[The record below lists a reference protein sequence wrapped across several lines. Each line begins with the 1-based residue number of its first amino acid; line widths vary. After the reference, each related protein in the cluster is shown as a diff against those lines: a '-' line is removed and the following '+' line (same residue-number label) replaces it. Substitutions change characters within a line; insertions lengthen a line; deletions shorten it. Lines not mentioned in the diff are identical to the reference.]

1 MDSPIE
7 TPATSRRRILGLAI
21 AAPLISGGASNGA
34 LAQTWPSR
42 SVRIVTAFGAGSA
55 SDIVARMIADE
66 LQGVFKQ
73 AFVVENRPG
82 ASGILAAELV
92 ARAAPDGHTLFLST
106 NTAHSANPHLFKKL
120 PYEPIRDFTPIA
132 RVSYFPFVLA
142 VNAALPVKSVAE
154 LIAYAKDGKTK
165 MSYGFGNSTGQV
177 AGAAFIALTKIDAT
191 AIPYKSTPQAL
202 TDLAGGQITFLF
214 VDLASSAPHV
224 KSGRLRTLAV
234 TTEKP
239 SVLASTLPT
248 VAASAQLPG
257 FDLAAWVGVL
267 GPAGMPADVT
277 NRLSAAITQ
286 MLARPEVVER
296 FAGMGAEAAPG
307 DAAELERT
315 MRAQLLVWGNK
326 VREAGI
332 TPE

>member
-1 MDSPIE
+1 MNPIRSF
-7 TPATSRRRILGLAI
+7 PRRKLIGLTL
-21 AAPLISGGASNGA
+21 AAPLLSIDSMRSA
-34 LAQTWPSR
+34 LAQAWPAR
-42 SVRIVTAFGAGSA
+42 PVRIVTAFGAGSA

-92 ARAAPDGHTLFLST
+92 ARAPADGYTLFLST

-120 PYEPIRDFTPIA
+120 PYEPIRDFTPVA

-142 VNAALPVKSVAE
+142 VNAALPVKTVAE
-154 LIAYAKDGKTK
+154 LIAYAKDNKAK
-165 MSYGFGNSTGQV
+165 VSYGFGNSTGQV
-177 AGAAFIALTKIDAT
+177 AGAAFTALTKIDAT

-202 TDLAGGQITFLF
+202 TDLAGGQIAFLF

-224 KSGRLRTLAV
+224 KSGRLRMLAV
-234 TTEKP
+234 TTEKASALAP
-239 SVLASTLPT
+239 SLPT
-248 VAASAQLPG
+248 VAAAAQLPG

-267 GPAGMPADVT
+267 APAGMPADVT
-277 NRLSAAITQ
+277 GKLSAAINK
-286 MLARPEVVER
+286 MLSRPEVAER
-296 FAGMGAEAAPG
+296 FAGMGSEAAPG
-307 DAAELERT
+307 DAAELDRT
-315 MRAQLLVWGNK
+315 MRTQLQAWGNK

-332 TPE
+332 APE

>member
-1 MDSPIE
+1 MKSNQ
-7 TPATSRRRILGLAI
+7 TFSRRRLLALAL
-21 AAPLISGGASNGA
+21 AAPAVFGAHRNA
-34 LAQTWPSR
+34 FAQSWPTR
-42 SVRIVTAFGAGSA
+42 PVRIVTAFGAGSA

-66 LQGVFKQ
+66 LQGVFRQ
-73 AFVVENRPG
+73 PFVVENRPG

-132 RVSYFPFVLA
+132 RVAYFPFVLA
-142 VNAALPVKSVAE
+142 VNAALPVKTVAE
-154 LIAYAKDGKTK
+154 LIAHAKDAKAK
-165 MSYGFGNSTGQV
+165 VSYGFGNSTGQV
-177 AGAAFIALTKIDAT
+177 AGAAFTALTKNDAT

-202 TDLAGGQITFLF
+202 TDLAGGQIAFMF

-224 KSGRLRTLAV
+224 KSGRVRMLAV

-239 SVLASTLPT
+239 SALAPGLPS
-248 VAASAQLPG
+248 VATAAQLPG
-257 FDLAAWVGVL
+257 FDLAAWGGVL
-267 GPAGMPADVT
+267 GPAGMAAEVT
-277 NRLSAAITQ
+277 SRLSVAINQ
-286 MLARPEVVER
+286 MLARPEVAER
-296 FAGMGAEAAPG
+296 FAGMGSEVAPG

-315 MRAQLLVWGNK
+315 MRVQLQVWGNK

>member
-1 MDSPIE
+1 MNSPIE
-7 TPATSRRRILGLAI
+7 TPATSRRRILRLAL
-21 AAPLISGGASNGA
+21 AALLTSGGTSRAA

-42 SVRIVTAFGAGSA
+42 PVRIVTAFGAGSA

-73 AFVVENRPG
+73 PFVVENRPG

-120 PYEPIRDFTPIA
+120 PYEPVRDFTPVA

-142 VNAALPVKSVAE
+142 VNAALPVKTVAE
-154 LIAYAKDGKTK
+154 LIAYAKDGKAK
-165 MSYGFGNSTGQV
+165 LSYGFGNSTGQV
-177 AGAAFIALTKIDAT
+177 AGAAFSALTKIDAT

-224 KSGRLRTLAV
+224 KSGRLRMLAV
-234 TTEKP
+234 TSEKP
-239 SVLASTLPT
+239 SALAPGLPS
-248 VAASAQLPG
+248 VASAAQLPG

-267 GPAGMPADVT
+267 GPAGMPVDVT
-277 NRLSAAITQ
+277 NRLSVAINQ
-286 MLARPEVVER
+286 MLARTEVVER
-296 FAGMGAEAAPG
+296 FAGMGSEAAPG

-315 MRAQLLVWGNK
+315 MRTQLDVWGRK